1 MILWKMCLVLP
12 MAIKMRRNVREKR
25 TGKWKV
31 NQKISKT
38 SNLWLKIGVFTLEF
52 FENENEWGS
61 KPQYS
66 TQSTCIYHV

>member
-1 MILWKMCLVLP
+1 MK
-12 MAIKMRRNVREKR
+12 NVPGITNGHQNEEKCEKKR

-52 FENENEWGS
+52 FED
-61 KPQYS
+61 
-66 TQSTCIYHV
+66 